1 MSKYRIKP
9 MALVLAATIGTGIVG
24 VQAGALDQIHST
36 ESQRTVAAQDSQ
48 KRIDGVSDQTTSLL
62 QKYQTELKLIDDL
75 KVYNAKLDIQI
86 AHQEKNLVSLNKSI
100 HEVTEIQRR
109 ILPLADRMLEGLEEF
124 VALDMPFLRDE
135 RDRRL
140 NQVRGNLDRS
150 DLTVAEKFRQ
160 VLEAYK
166 IENQYGRKVESY
178 LDSVT
183 VNGSERD
190 VEILRVGR
198 IALLYQTT
206 DQEITGAWDADRRQW
221 VELDSGDYR
230 SSVRQGLR
238 MAKKQASIDIMEL
251 PISAPEV
258 AK

>member
-24 VQAGALDQIHST
+24 AQASTLDQIHST
-36 ESQRTVAAQDSQ
+36 EAKRTVAAQDSQ
-48 KRIDGVSDQTTSLL
+48 KRIDRVSDQTTSLL
-62 QKYQTELKLIDDL
+62 QKYQTELKLIEDL

-86 AHQEKNLVSLNKSI
+86 AHQEKNLASLNKSI

-140 NQVRGNLDRS
+140 SQVRKNLDRS

-166 IENQYGRKVESY
+166 IENQYGRKIESY
-178 LDSVT
+178 LDTVT
-183 VNGSERD
+183 INGSERD

-206 DQEITGAWDADRRQW
+206 DQEVTGAWDADRREW

-230 SSVRQGLR
+230 SAVRQGLR